1 MSEIEYEVQM
11 VMNHVDEAKVE
22 RETADMIDAVSAA
35 TAEFRRQEEA
45 ARIASRLSDAL
56 DADERKQK
64 KRQALARKH
73 RRRKWQAVKRCAVL
87 LLGVAAMFGFEM
99 RLGMPHGLSL
109 GCMILMMVIVM
120 YITVAQIIPEV
131 RWYLR
136 HKAVRDR

>member
-1 MSEIEYEVQM
+1 MSEIEYQAQM
-11 VMNHVDEAKVE
+11 VMNHVDEEKETA
-22 RETADMIDAVSAA
+22 ETADMIDAVNAA
-35 TAEFRRQEEA
+35 TEGFRRHEES
-45 ARIASRLSDAL
+45 ARIASRLSAAL
-56 DADERKQK
+56 DADERKTK
-64 KRQALARKH
+64 KQQALARKH

-136 HKAVRDR
+136 HKAVRGR

>member
-11 VMNHVDEAKVE
+11 VMNHVDEEKTE

-73 RRRKWQAVKRCAVL
+73 RRRKWQAVKRCVVL
-87 LLGVAAMFGFEM
+87 LLGVAAMFGFEI

-109 GCMILMMVIVM
+109 GCMILLMAMAM
-120 YITVAQIIPEV
+120 HITAEQIIPEV

-136 HKAVRDR
+136 HKAVRGR

>member
-11 VMNHVDEAKVE
+11 VMNHVDEEKTE

-45 ARIASRLSDAL
+45 ARIASRMGDVLRSA
-56 DADERKQK
+56 ERIEK
-64 KRQALARKH
+64 KRQKLARKH

-87 LLGVAAMFGFEM
+87 LLGVAAMFGFEI

-109 GCMILMMVIVM
+109 GCMILLMTMVM

-136 HKAVRDR
+136 HKAVRGR

>member
-11 VMNHVDEAKVE
+11 VMNHVDEAKTE

-73 RRRKWQAVKRCAVL
+73 RRRKWQAVKRCAVI
-87 LLGVAAMFGFEM
+87 LLGVAAMFGFEI
-99 RLGMPHGLSL
+99 RLGIPHGLSL
-109 GCMILMMVIVM
+109 GCMILLMAMVM

-136 HKAVRDR
+136 HKAVRGR

>member
-11 VMNHVDEAKVE
+11 VMNHVDEEKTE

-64 KRQALARKH
+64 KRQKLARKH

-87 LLGVAAMFGFEM
+87 LLGVAAMFGFEI

-109 GCMILMMVIVM
+109 GCMILLMVMVM

-136 HKAVRDR
+136 HKAVRGR